1 VRKLSHMV
9 NYRKI
14 LVAYDGSA
22 TARNA
27 LAVASHLAK
36 EDKSWIKVLTVLPAY
51 AGDLE
56 LVGVSKIKETIEG
69 PGRKLL
75 TEAQEIADQEDVH
88 ILTNM
93 AQGEPYDKIV
103 HVADDE
109 NCDLIVMGRRGTH
122 QLEREFMGSVT
133 ARVIGYTTKDVL
145 VVPDGTKLTRKN
157 ILLATDG
164 SPSCESAVERAID
177 IAKDR
182 SADLTAMSVVYTNDE
197 YIALAPGVVEELVA
211 KAKEKLALIE
221 QKGKE
226 AGVTIK
232 TLVKEGEAYEQIT
245 SLAQKS
251 NIDLIVMGSHGKMG
265 LQRLLMGSVTER
277 TIGYATCPVLVV
289 H

>member
-1 VRKLSHMV
+1 MA

-27 LAVASHLAK
+27 LAVAGHLAK
-36 EDKSWIKVLTVLPAY
+36 EDKSWIKVLSVLPGY
-51 AGDLE
+51 IGELE
-56 LVGVSKIKETIEG
+56 LIGVSNIKETIEG
-69 PGRKLL
+69 PGKKLL
-75 TEAQEIADQEDVH
+75 TEAQEIADHEDVH

-93 AQGEPYDKIV
+93 TQGEPYDKIV

-122 QLEREFMGSVT
+122 QLERELVGSVT
-133 ARVIGYTTKDVL
+133 ARVIGYTLKDVL
-145 VVPDGTKLTRKN
+145 VVPDNTKLTRKN

-164 SPSCESAVERAID
+164 SPSCETAVDRAIEL
-177 IAKDR
+177 AKDQ
-182 SADLTAMSVVYTNDE
+182 SASLTAVSVVYTNDE
-197 YIALAPGVVEELVA
+197 YIALAPGIVEDLIG
-211 KAKEKLALIE
+211 KAKEKLATIQ

-226 AGVTIK
+226 AGIEINTVI
-232 TLVKEGEAYEQIT
+232 KEGEAYEAINT
-245 SLAQKS
+245 LAQNS
-251 NIDLIVMGSHGKMG
+251 NVDLIVMGSHGKKG

-277 TIGYATCPVLVV
+277 TIGYAACPVLVV

>member
-1 VRKLSHMV
+1 MA

-22 TARNA
+22 SARNA

-36 EDKSWIKVLTVLPAY
+36 EDKSWIKVLSVLPKY

-56 LVGVSKIKETIEG
+56 LIGISNIKETMEG
-69 PGRKLL
+69 PGQKLL
-75 TEAQEIADQEDVH
+75 EEAHEIADLEDVH

-93 AQGEPYDKIV
+93 TQGEPYDKIV

-122 QLEREFMGSVT
+122 QLERELVGSVT
-133 ARVIGYTTKDVL
+133 ARVIGYTSKDVL
-145 VVPDGTKLTRKN
+145 VVPDGASLTRKN

-164 SPSCESAVERAID
+164 SPSCEDAVQRAID
-177 IAKDR
+177 IAKEHA
-182 SADLTAMSVVYTNDE
+182 ADLTAVSVVYTNDE
-197 YIALAPGVVEELVA
+197 YLALAPGVVEDLVA
-211 KAKEKLALIE
+211 KAKDKLASIE
-221 QKGKE
+221 QKGRE
-226 AGVTIK
+226 AGIEINC
-232 TLVKEGEAYEQIT
+232 LVREGEAYEAIT
-245 SLAQKS
+245 TLAQ
-251 NIDLIVMGSHGKMG
+251 NTDIDLIVMGSHGRKR

-277 TIGYATCPVLVV
+277 TIGYAHCPVLVV